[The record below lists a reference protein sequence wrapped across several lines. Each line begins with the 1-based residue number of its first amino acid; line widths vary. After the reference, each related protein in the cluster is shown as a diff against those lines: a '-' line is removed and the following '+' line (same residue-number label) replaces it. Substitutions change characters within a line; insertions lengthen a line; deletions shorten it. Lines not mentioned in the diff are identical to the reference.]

1 MSNTNTNTNPSNT
14 TISTTAAAATSRAGH
29 GGETTSSTACAACKY
44 QRRKCGPDCILAPY
58 FPSNQY
64 KQFLNAHKLFG
75 VGNLIKVFKKV
86 NPWERETAMKSLIF
100 EANVRAYDPVRGC
113 HRIIRDLERE
123 IYKCRAELQITL
135 QQLAICRQNPN
146 PSLVNP
152 LFVSNPVTLQARD
165 SDSYGRWVSAN
176 PIQDQDTVSYNPS
189 GIQMNM
195 EGSSSSMLMGTQQG
209 FVEPEDTEPSYR
221 NWG

>member
-1 MSNTNTNTNPSNT
+1 MSNTNTNTSNT
-14 TISTTAAAATSRAGH
+14 TISTTAAAATSRDDH
-29 GGETTSSTACAACKY
+29 GGDTTSSTTCAACKY
-44 QRRKCGPDCILAPY
+44 QRRKCRPDCILAPY
-58 FPSNQY
+58 FPSNQH

-75 VGNLIKVFKKV
+75 VSNIIKVFNKV
-86 NPWERETAMKSLIF
+86 KPCERETAMKSLIF

-123 IYKCRAELQITL
+123 IYKSRAELQITL
-135 QQLAICRQNPN
+135 HQLAICRQNPN

-152 LFVSNPVTLQARD
+152 LFVSNPVTLQAWD
-165 SDSYGRWVSAN
+165 SDYYGRSVSAN
-176 PIQDQDTVSYNPS
+176 PIQEQDTVSYNTS

-209 FVEPEDTEPSYR
+209 FVESEDTYLAHQ